1 MRMRNKT
8 DKRSAGII
16 VFRFARRSLEI
27 LLIHP
32 GGPFWG
38 KKDEGSWSIPKGIY
52 ENDEEPLTAARREF
66 QEETG
71 FIADGEFLEL
81 GTFTQPSGKTISAWA
96 LLGDFDTNKFESNTF
111 SMEWP
116 PKSGRMQEFSEAD
129 RAGWFEINEARRKI
143 TKGQLPIIEMLVK
156 RLIELGLLSK

>member
-32 GGPFWG
+32 GGSFWG

-71 FIADGEFLEL
+71 FIADGEFL
-81 GTFTQPSGKTISAWA
+81 A
-96 LLGDFDTNKFESNTF
+96 L
-111 SMEWP
+111 
-116 PKSGRMQEFSEAD
+116 
-129 RAGWFEINEARRKI
+129 
-143 TKGQLPIIEMLVK
+143 QLPFMQVSESM
-156 RLIELGLLSK
+156 GNHDSKIVDAASVD